1 MNEVYVANTD
11 ELRIAIQL
19 ATSTSTIILNN
30 PAPYN
35 TDGTFVRLAQRS
47 SYFPTATYQDG
58 YTIRGLGLSQ
68 TLLYNT
74 RIFQQNAE
82 PNAPGAVQDLTLK
95 YTLAGSSDVG
105 QRSDGGSLLR
115 SDSGSFLLQRLKLT
129 GEHTGVN
136 GEGFKY
142 ISITPGAAN
151 PANANLTLDQVFID
165 ITGQGNFNPAT
176 EGAAAGG
183 SSFLHSW
190 NNIGAVRI
198 LDSTFDEAGYLSAF
212 NFLTYGR
219 PDPLG
224 TVDIQRT
231 LFTRTNH
238 QGVVRH
244 IGNRLRNV
252 NASLTGNT
260 FEQGSY
266 LDLYGHLQPITLTA
280 NTFKTV
286 AGGYGIRIHAFD
298 TSDGTVRVGVPTLA
312 GAFAAGTQNSFTG
325 SGLPLKIVDARA
337 NQQLTLAGPVHINGV
352 PFTRMTGGGQANDL
366 IALASGFADWVNG
379 DDGHDAI
386 AAADG
391 EDWLMGGRGADTL
404 SGGEGVDTF
413 VFQKGDS
420 GNSTDVDEIVDFSA
434 ADLLL
439 FREAKGAPLIT
450 KEPTKTNQY
459 SVAVTWADNTT
470 EAFAIVF
477 ANGFDPTSS
486 SPPPPPPPQ
495 PPAPPT
501 ISLVLSPA
509 SVAEN
514 GSANLIYTFSRTG
527 PAAESLTVNYTL
539 GGTAQLVASGADG
552 ADYTLVGQT
561 GTSNQRTLSFAA
573 GSATATVVVD
583 PIADI
588 SVEPDETVSFTLSA
602 GTGYTI
608 GTPSAVTG
616 TIVNSAPP
624 PPPPQPPAP
633 PTISLAVSPASVAEN
648 GSASLIYTFSRTGA
662 TTAPFTVSYTV
673 AGTATLG
680 VDYTGIGLAPATKT
694 ITFAAGAAIATVVA
708 DPTAD
713 STAESN
719 ETVSLTLA
727 ARSSY
732 TIGTP
737 STVSGT
743 LLNDDLIGTF
753 ASNTIIGS
761 AIAEFIDGRQQ
772 QDRLTGGGAGD
783 VFAFRFG
790 HSTIPSPDRITDF
803 QIGVDKIDVFTGAGG
818 ALPAP
823 AGLTRAANN
832 STARTLSDLA
842 TSVFRDA
849 NGAVAGNQA
858 LGANRAAVV
867 VATRAP
873 IAGTYLF
880 INDGSAARSNSNDL
894 LINITGFSGG
904 LPGPG
909 VIPVGSFF
917 A

>member
-1 MNEVYVANTD
+1 MNEVFVANTD

-19 ATSTSTIILNN
+19 ATPTSTIILSN

-47 SYFPTATYQDG
+47 SYFPTATYLDG
-58 YTIRGLGLSQ
+58 YTIRGLGVSQ

-74 RIFQQNAE
+74 RIFQQNSE
-82 PNAPGAVQDLTLK
+82 PNAPGVVQDLTLK
-95 YTLAGSSDVG
+95 YTLAGSSDIG

-115 SDSGSFLLQRLKLT
+115 SDSGSFLFQRLKFT

-142 ISITPGAAN
+142 MSLTPGAAN
-151 PANANLTLDQVFID
+151 PAHANLTLDHVVVE
-165 ITGQGNFNPAT
+165 ITGQGNFNPAIAGP
-176 EGAAAGG
+176 EAGG

-190 NNIGAVRI
+190 NNIGTVRI
-198 LDSTFDEAGYLSAF
+198 LDSTFDEAGYHSAF
-212 NFLTYGR
+212 HFLTYGR

-224 TVDIQRT
+224 TIEIQRT

-266 LDLYGHLQPITLTA
+266 LDLSGHLQPISLTG

-298 TSDGTVRVGVPTLA
+298 SSDGTPRVGAPHLA
-312 GAFAAGTQNSFTG
+312 GAFAAGTHNTFTG
-325 SGLPLKIVDARA
+325 SGLPLKVVDARA
-337 NQQLTLAGPVHINGV
+337 NQQLSLVGPVHINGV

-366 IALASGFADWVNG
+366 IALASGVADWVNG

-386 AAADG
+386 SAAQGD
-391 EDWLMGGRGADTL
+391 DWLMGGRGADTL
-404 SGGEGVDTF
+404 SGGEGEDRF

-420 GNSTDVDEIVDFSA
+420 GSGTDVDVIVDFST

-439 FREAKGAPLIT
+439 FPEAKGAPLIT
-450 KEPTKTNQY
+450 KDPTQTNQY

-470 EAFAIVF
+470 ESFAIVF

-486 SPPPPPPPQ
+486 SPPPPQ

-501 ISLVLSPA
+501 ITLAVSPA
-509 SVAEN
+509 SVHEN
-514 GSANLIYTFSRTG
+514 GSGNLIYTFSRTG
-527 PAAESLTVNYTL
+527 ATTEALMVLYTL

-561 GTSNQRTLSFAA
+561 GTSQQRTLTFAA

-583 PIADI
+583 PIAETN
-588 SVEPDETVSFTLSA
+588 VEPDETVSLTLEP
-602 GTGYTI
+602 GTGYSI
-608 GTPSAVTG
+608 GPPSAVIG
-616 TIVNSAPP
+616 TIAAPP
-624 PPPPQPPAP
+624 LPPAL
-633 PTISLAVSPASVAEN
+633 PTITLAVSPASVAEN
-648 GSASLIYTFSRTGA
+648 GSANLNYTFRRTGA
-662 TTAPFTVSYTV
+662 TTAPLTVRYTV
-673 AGTATLG
+673 AGIATLG
-680 VDYTGIGLAPATKT
+680 TDYTGIPASPATTT
-694 ITFAAGAAIATVVA
+694 ITFAAGASTATVVV

-713 STAESN
+713 TAGEGN

-727 ARSSY
+727 AGAGY

-737 STVSGT
+737 SAATGT
-743 LLNDDLIGTF
+743 LLNDDLIGSS
-753 ASNTIIGS
+753 ASNTLIGT
-761 AIAEFIDGRQQ
+761 ALAEFIDGRQL
-772 QDRLTGGGAGD
+772 QDRLTGGAARD
-783 VFAFRFG
+783 VFGFSFS

-803 QIGVDKIDVFTGAGG
+803 QIGVDKIDLITASGG

-823 AGLTRAANN
+823 TALARAANN

-842 TSVFRDA
+842 ASVFRDA
-849 NGAVAGNQA
+849 NGVVAGNQA
-858 LGANRAAVV
+858 LGANRAALV

-880 INDGSAARSNSNDL
+880 INDGNAARSSSNDL
-894 LINITGFSGG
+894 LINITGHSGG
-904 LPGPG
+904 LPGLG
-909 VIPVGSFF
+909 VIPVGTFF